1 MMKKIEEGIGLS
13 LARLEAHK
21 EYKVAKGLVV
31 IQVDRVKVHS
41 QEVEKPLLVI
51 EPLMKAGVQKQTLI
65 DTLKL
70 LKASICTEGWVIK
83 GIYRV

>member
-1 MMKKIEEGIGLS
+1 MS
-13 LARLEAHK
+13 LARVEAHK
-21 EYKVAKGLVV
+21 DYEVAKSLVV

-51 EPLMKAGVQKQTLI
+51 ELLMKAGVQKQTLI